1 MSGLRKIDGD
11 VACAARINA
20 RFVTDLEP
28 GITTRAL
35 TGFDPRK
42 GADHNAS
49 WVLCELSFCESDI
62 YISLPIT
69 CISMCGR
76 YAQSLNTSELAEEF
90 GIGVTTPAEELPS
103 TWNIAPTNPI
113 YIVRASQ
120 TIAEQ
125 RELSIASW
133 GIMAHWHQSEA
144 EARASQSH
152 AINAR
157 SESIHEKPTFR
168 NAFRTQRCL
177 VPADGYYEWAT
188 ALGKYSPKQP
198 FYISSSKTRSLPI
211 AGIWSTWKSMEG
223 EIIQSAAIITR
234 EAVGELATIH
244 SRMPVMMPRDRWDA
258 WLDPSQHDVELL
270 ISLMNNPQ
278 PDDGLVAR
286 PVSSEVNLVRNNSP
300 RLIEPITL
308 GEPETLF

>member
-1 MSGLRKIDGD
+1 
-11 VACAARINA
+11 
-20 RFVTDLEP
+20 
-28 GITTRAL
+28 
-35 TGFDPRK
+35 
-42 GADHNAS
+42 
-49 WVLCELSFCESDI
+49 
-62 YISLPIT
+62 
-69 CISMCGR
+69 MCGR
-76 YAQSLNTSELAEEF
+76 YAQTLGAEEIVQSF
-90 GIGVTTPAEELPS
+90 ALDGSSLDQSLPLN
-103 TWNIAPTNPI
+103 WNIAPTNEI
-113 YIVRASQ
+113 YIVRNESGSR
-120 TIAEQ
+120 I
-125 RELSIASW
+125 LDSASW
-133 GIMAHWHQSEA
+133 GIIAPWQKTIA
-144 EARASQSH
+144 DARASQSH

-234 EAVGELATIH
+234 EAVGDLATIH

-278 PDDGLVAR
+278 PDDGLIAR